1 MKNQVNMIPPKKSNE
16 APITNPKEMDNYELS
31 NISEQSF

>member
-1 MKNQVNMIPPKKSNE
+1 MKNQVNIVSAKKSNE
-16 APITNPKEMDNYELS
+16 APITNPKEMDNYELP